1 MNKIVN
7 TYIMQSIGLIALLT
21 LVTLACVW
29 AWGNVGMVAGPL
41 ALVVV
46 FQLVAC
52 VAYGLVWKSVARTS
66 LASLPTLYMAA
77 SAIRMFAA
85 IVVVVGFLFLVSNKE
100 AVRFFIITF
109 LIYYF
114 LILIYDTVYFV
125 KVEKKIQQNG

>member
-21 LVTLACVW
+21 LVTLFIVW
-29 AWGNVGMVAGPL
+29 KWGNPSVAEVPL
-41 ALVVV
+41 VVVVV

-52 VAYGLVWKSVARTS
+52 ITYGLVWSSVARSS
-66 LASLPTLYMAA
+66 LASLPTLYLAA
-77 SAIRMFAA
+77 SAMRMFAG
-85 IVVVVGFLFLVSNKE
+85 IVVVLGFLFLVSNKE

-114 LILIYDTVYFV
+114 LILIYDTIYFV

>member
-21 LVTLACVW
+21 LVTLFIVW
-29 AWGNVGMVAGPL
+29 KWGNPSVAEVPL
-41 ALVVV
+41 VVVVV

-52 VAYGLVWKSVARTS
+52 ITYGLVWSSVARSS
-66 LASLPTLYMAA
+66 LASLPTLYLAA
-77 SAIRMFAA
+77 SAMRMFAG
-85 IVVVVGFLFLVSNKE
+85 IVVVLGFLFLVSNKE

-114 LILIYDTVYFV
+114 LILIYETIYFV

>member
-7 TYIMQSIGLIALLT
+7 TYIMQSIGLVALLT

>member
-29 AWGNVGMVAGPL
+29 AWGNVGMAAGPL

-114 LILIYDTVYFV
+114 MILIYDTVYFV

>member
-1 MNKIVN
+1 
-7 TYIMQSIGLIALLT
+7 MQSIGLIALLT
-21 LVTLACVW
+21 LITLVCVW
-29 AWGNVGMVAGPL
+29 AWGNVSMVAGSL

-52 VAYGLVWKSVARTS
+52 VAYGLVWKFVARTS

-85 IVVVVGFLFLVSNKE
+85 IVVVVSFLFLVSNKE